1 MSYLIAPALSMI
13 VIGLGMAMT
22 ATMEWGHDR
31 PHAGTMATLAT
42 AFLIAGTSI
51 LVVVVAI
58 SARPA

>member
-1 MSYLIAPALSMI
+1 MI